1 MQKRITISRTTAV
14 LLLAGM
20 ALGIVVSAGALLA
33 SPELHGIWDDFR
45 CYNCHGDIHGA
56 VKLEDV
62 PFNAYVLLTGDV
74 PEAQYITVNDIF
86 PYRESEDAAISI
98 PDLLSQYGVQEF
110 AAVNL
115 VSSDGGFVFLQRE
128 FITDNSLLM
137 PYLESIRFADENQHV
152 STWLKGVSKIVVI
165 GSEKPLIVDG
175 IRYSIGELLLENT
188 HVVVTE
194 RGRAMYRRPGT
205 EKTYLGE
212 YSHLVEGRLVEDLV
226 QGSYNRLIVSNRDG
240 ETYDIT
246 AATAGGAVI
255 AMVRGAPTLV
265 FPDTTRRDWVSD
277 VIEIRSE

>member
-1 MQKRITISRTTAV
+1 MKERITISRTTAV

-20 ALGIVVSAGALLA
+20 ALGIVVSAGALLV
-33 SPELHGIWDDFR
+33 SPDLHGILDDFR

-98 PDLLSQYGVQEF
+98 PDFLSQYGVQEF

-212 YSHLVEGRLVEDLV
+212 YSHLVEGRLMEDLV
-226 QGSYNRLIVSNRDG
+226 QGSYNRLVVSNRDG
-240 ETYDIT
+240 ETYDIPS
-246 AATAGGAVI
+246 ATAGGAVI
-255 AMVRGAPTLV
+255 AMVRGVPTLV
-265 FPDTTRRDWVSD
+265 LPDTTRRDWVSD